1 MRPDGK
7 TPAFLIFLAMTLV
20 LAGCGGDAPKTPAPQ
35 EEGGERPHAEAQTV
49 DDTSV
54 DVVVTRDDGSLP
66 NGCGPDQV
74 AELISRFFGA
84 FNAGDGVELRRTFA
98 AEGIGPPLYGV
109 GTGGDGRGAFGTDR
123 REELLRYFASRHRH
137 GERLQLLQVSV
148 GIGGRRST
156 ADLTYLV
163 ARGADDL
170 ETVLA
175 DARRVGSGALLYFGK
190 GVVDCRAQKIL
201 AWNMDAEERPAQG
214 NGSGAGPAKVTG
226 PCPAP
231 PGWKPG
237 RPAVACSS

>member
-1 MRPDGK
+1 MIADGK
-7 TPAFLIFLAMTLV
+7 TPALLISLAMSLV

-35 EEGGERPHAEAQTV
+35 EAGRERPHAEAQSV
-49 DDTSV
+49 DETSA

-66 NGCGPDQV
+66 DGCGPDQA

-84 FNAGDGVELRRTFA
+84 FNAGDGEELRRTFA
-98 AEGIGPPLYGV
+98 AYSIGPPLYGV
-109 GTGGDGRGAFGTDR
+109 GIGGDGGGAFGTDR
-123 REELLRYFASRHRH
+123 REELLRCFAGRHRH

-148 GIGGRRST
+148 GIGGHRGT
-156 ADLTYLV
+156 VDLTYLV

-175 DARRVGSGALLYFGK
+175 DARRVGSGAFLYFGK

-201 AWNMDAEERPAQG
+201 AWNMDAEERPEQG
-214 NGSGAGPAKVTG
+214 NGSGAGPAEVTG

-237 RPAVACSS
+237 GSVVACSS